1 MPNAINPIYAYR
13 PVPIESFFFNC
24 DCGLCT
30 NQLLNVYCNAGLI
43 QFERRP
49 MSPFELLRL
58 RNFIIAGLHDRLQ
71 LVPTDEDIDWED
83 DSDDPDEDS
92 EEEYSDD
99 DDDDNNDENLIDPEH
114 IVEERVID
122 QFWSSDQNR
131 SVPRLIFNA
140 QNMNLI

>member
-1 MPNAINPIYAYR
+1 MPNAIESLYNPIYAYR

-92 EEEYSDD
+92 EEEYTEDD
-99 DDDDNNDENLIDPEH
+99 DDENLIDPEH
-114 IVEERVID
+114 IVEERVA
-122 QFWSSDQNR
+122 
-131 SVPRLIFNA
+131 RLIFNA

>member
-1 MPNAINPIYAYR
+1 MPNAIESLYNPIYAYR
-13 PVPIESFFFNC
+13 PVPIESFYFNC

-58 RNFIIAGLHDRLQ
+58 RNFIIAGLHERLQ
-71 LVPTDEDIDWED
+71 LVPTDDDIDWED

-92 EEEYSDD
+92 EEEYT
-99 DDDDNNDENLIDPEH
+99 DDDNNDENLIDPEH
-114 IVEERVID
+114 IVEERVI
-122 QFWSSDQNR
+122 
-131 SVPRLIFNA
+131 RLIFNA